1 MIKLHQESRIVRPP
15 FEARSVYLQVTN
27 GCTHNKCKFC
37 TYYGDVDYRVS
48 QDDEIIEN
56 LKELKNRG
64 YVFKRIWLLSAD
76 PFSLNSE
83 QLLKI
88 ASYIHEYLPFV
99 ESIGCYARITSLNN
113 KTVHDLEK
121 LKENGY
127 DKIVFGVESADDNIL
142 EYTDKGYRS
151 HDITIQLKKMD
162 KAGMNYTVIF
172 LNGLSGHNYG
182 LEHARKT
189 AELFNKLNPERIMIN
204 TLKIHEKSILENEVE
219 RRLFEESTDKE
230 KMDELIEFIEKLEI
244 NTFLDATNDTNKIKF
259 FGKIQE
265 KKKDIVEFL
274 QKSNY

>member
-1 MIKLHQESRIVRPP
+1 MYQESRIVRPP
-15 FEARSVYLQVTN
+15 FEAKSVYLQVTK

-37 TYYGDVDYRVS
+37 TYYRDVDYRVS
-48 QDDEIIEN
+48 PDDEIIED

-76 PFSLNSE
+76 AFSLKTE

-99 ESIGCYARITSLNN
+99 QSIGCYARITSLEN

-121 LKENGY
+121 LKEKGY

-142 EYTDKGYRS
+142 KYSDKGYKS
-151 HDITIQLKKMD
+151 QDITKQLKKMD
-162 KAGMNYTVIF
+162 KARMKYTVIF
-172 LNGLSGHNYG
+172 LNGLAGHNYG
-182 LEHARKT
+182 LGHARKT

-204 TLKIHEKSILENEVE
+204 TLKIQENSILDDEIEK
-219 RRLFEESTDKE
+219 RLFEESTEEE
-230 KMDELIEFIEKLEI
+230 KLEELIEFIEKLEI
-244 NTFLDATNDTNKIKF
+244 NTFIDATNDTNKIKF

-265 KKKDIVEFL
+265 KKKDMMEFL
-274 QKSNY
+274 RKSKH